1 MDIFERRK
9 DGYLISTD
17 HSLIDLALVH
27 RELANS
33 YWARNIPKDLVE
45 RSIRHS
51 LNFGIYESGDQ
62 IGFGRVV
69 TDCATFAY
77 LGDVFILDAYKGR
90 GLSKWLMETIVS
102 HPDLQGLR
110 RFCLGTRDAHGL
122 YERYGFQII
131 KQPDNWMEI
140 KAKNLY
146 ANE

>member
-9 DGYLISTD
+9 DGCLISTD
-17 HSLIDLALVH
+17 RSLIDLDLVH

-33 YWARNIPKDLVE
+33 YWAQNIPKDLVE
-45 RSIRHS
+45 KSIRHS
-51 LNFGIYESGDQ
+51 LNFGVYQGDDQ
-62 IGFGRVV
+62 IGFGRIV

-77 LGDVFILDAYKGR
+77 LGDVFIVDAHKGR

-122 YERYGFQII
+122 YERYGFQVI
-131 KQPDNWMEI
+131 KEPEKWMEI

-146 ANE
+146 AKL